1 MLLTFVQKGGDSEI
15 QYGVESKCVPP
26 FFKEGFGAIY
36 QSVIMK
42 LGLTDQHY
50 SDQEGLFIL
59 LPVIRYQK

>member
-15 QYGVESKCVPP
+15 QYGFEYKCVPL
-26 FFKEGFGAIY
+26 FFKEGCGAIY

-50 SDQEGLFIL
+50 SDQENLFY
-59 LPVIRYQK
+59 VK